1 MALSTTSV
9 FRLGGEDRD
18 RLEILVLARNHP
30 GMTDYWDGNWLRAQ
44 VTVVAGPWAGS
55 YRAGLRADE
64 FAAFREQLQRLYD
77 DPAGPGARFES
88 MEPWLR
94 FTVQRTDRLGHVE
107 VRGEARVEPFVE
119 DHNVLKFSIEIDQS
133 YLPHA
138 LEHLRKLLTVYPV
151 LGSPNE

>member
-1 MALSTTSV
+1 MASSTTSY
-9 FRLGGEDRD
+9 FRLGSEDGD
-18 RLEILVLARNHP
+18 RLEVQVFSRSHP

-44 VTVVAGPWAGS
+44 VTVVASPWAGS
-55 YRAGLRADE
+55 YRAGLRAVE
-64 FAAFREQLQRLYD
+64 FAAFREHLQALYD
-77 DPAGPGARFES
+77 DPTGSEARFES

-119 DHNVLKFSIEIDQS
+119 DHSVLKFIIEIDQS

-138 LEHLRKLLTVYPV
+138 LDELAKLLAAYPV
-151 LGSPNE
+151 LGSPND